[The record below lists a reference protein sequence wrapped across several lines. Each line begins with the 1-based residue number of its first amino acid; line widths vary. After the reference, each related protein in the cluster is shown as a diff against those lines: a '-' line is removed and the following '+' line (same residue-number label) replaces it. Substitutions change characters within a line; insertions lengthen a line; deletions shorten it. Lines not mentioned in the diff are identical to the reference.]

1 MVRCIL
7 WSFAPSRA
15 RYHKV
20 NYLQDSDP
28 PNWDRLRLSL
38 GCVVVRGGGQPLS
51 ILLLLHSDWPWRK
64 TDPMPG
70 KRVEVFMS
78 EGGAAR
84 GERGRER
91 ESERASERARKNERQ
106 GKHLDSCTCGV
117 M

>member
-38 GCVVVRGGGQPLS
+38 GCVVVHGGGQPLS

-64 TDPMPG
+64 TDPVPG
-70 KRVEVFMS
+70 LQKRVEVFMS

-84 GERGRER
+84 GERGRESERVRER
-91 ESERASERARKNERQ
+91 ESERERMKGRGNI
-106 GKHLDSCTCGV
+106 
-117 M
+117 